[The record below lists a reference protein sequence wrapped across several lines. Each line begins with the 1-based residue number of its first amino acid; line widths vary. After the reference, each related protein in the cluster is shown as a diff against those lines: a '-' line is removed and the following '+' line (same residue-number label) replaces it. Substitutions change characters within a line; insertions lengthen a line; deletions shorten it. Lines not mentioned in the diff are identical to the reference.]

1 MAGMTTTRAAL
12 REMVRRRLADSSAE
26 PLWEDAFLN
35 DAIAEA
41 VRRYSDR
48 VPREGAASAAVA
60 AGARTVPIP
69 AGVSPFRIARVF
81 DDLGGLWR
89 QWEGSLAALPP
100 VPSAPST
107 GERVWRLW
115 GDELMLASPA
125 PRSAA
130 WRLEYRADRTTPA
143 DDGTPLDAEIGDQDI
158 LIALTMNV
166 ALVRRA
172 IADGKGARVAGNGM
186 HPLMAAARMAQVDAD
201 KLFWLRRRRVTG
213 SVLVPQEAGR

>member
-48 VPREGAASAAVA
+48 LPREAFANATVA
-60 AGARTVPIP
+60 AGARTVSVPE
-69 AGVSPFRIARVF
+69 GVSPFRIVRVF
-81 DDLGGLWR
+81 DDRGDLWR
-89 QWEGSLAALPP
+89 QWEGSLSASPP
-100 VPSAPST
+100 VASAPAS
-107 GERVWRLW
+107 GERLWRLW
-115 GDELMLASPA
+115 GDDLMLASPA
-125 PRSAA
+125 PRSAV
-130 WRLEYRADRTTPA
+130 WRLEYRADRTPPTA
-143 DDGTPLDAEIGDQDI
+143 DGTPLDAEIGDEDI
-158 LIALTMNV
+158 LIALAMQV

-172 IADGKGARVAGNGM
+172 IADGKASRADGKGA
-186 HPLMAAARMAQVDAD
+186 HPLMGAARMAQVDAD

-213 SVLVPQEAGR
+213 SVLVPQEADR